1 MKGEQRGRPGRTTW
15 QGGKGQTFSGDQD
28 FYFCQEGVRREM
40 KISKVLLVLGVC
52 LAVVASSAFA
62 ADKKPVVIGLQGPI
76 TGPWAY
82 EGQMAKQ
89 SCEIAAALINQ
100 KGGILDGRMVEIRV
114 VDDAGE
120 PKTGALAAQKL
131 VGQKDV
137 VASVST
143 YGSSVCETA
152 STIYEKF
159 KKVNIG
165 YGVTAVRL
173 TQRDFKYFFRTCGRD
188 DSQGQF
194 FADTVPARFNAR
206 RIAIMHDNTA
216 FGKGL
221 AEDTKKALDAMVQA
235 GKVEIVYFDAI
246 TPGEKDFRVSLTQLR
261 ETKPDAWYFTGYY
274 AEAALLVTQA
284 REIGI
289 TCPFIGGNAAIND
302 EFVKI
307 AGLDLAKGCYMTN
320 EPLPADLPYP
330 QAKEFLKAY
339 KDKYGEI
346 PSSPWPIY
354 AADAVNIIA
363 YAVDKTKSMNSD
375 VLADYLRDK
384 VDGVPG
390 ITGPIGFTAQGD
402 REGVPFYLYVV
413 DDQGH
418 IVVSK

>member
-1 MKGEQRGRPGRTTW
+1 
-15 QGGKGQTFSGDQD
+15 
-28 FYFCQEGVRREM
+28 M
-40 KISKVLLVLGVC
+40 KIAKYLVVIGVLIAVLMPCGG
-52 LAVVASSAFA
+52 AMA
-62 ADKKPVVIGLQGPI
+62 AKPVVIGLQGPI

-89 SCEIAAALINQ
+89 SCEIAAQLINQ
-100 KGGILDGRMVEIRV
+100 KGGILGGRMVEVRI

-143 YGSSVCETA
+143 YGSSVCEPA
-152 STIYEKF
+152 SNIYEKF

-173 TQRDFKYFFRTCGRD
+173 TSKGFKYFFRTCGRD
-188 DSQGQF
+188 DSQGKF
-194 FADTVPARFNAR
+194 FADCVIKKLNAKR
-206 RIAIMHDNTA
+206 VAIMHDNTA

-221 AEDTKKALDAMVQA
+221 AEDTKKGLKSLLDA
-235 GKVEIVYFDAI
+235 GKVQIVYYDAI
-246 TPGEKDFRVSLTQLR
+246 TPGEKDFHVPLTKLR
-261 ETKPDAWYFTGYY
+261 ETKPDVWYFTGYY
-274 AEAALLVTQA
+274 AEAALLVSQA

-289 TCPFIGGNAAIND
+289 TCPFVGGNAAIND

-307 AGLDLAKGCYMTN
+307 AGLDLAKGCFMTN
-320 EPLPADLPYP
+320 EPLPADLPYKE
-330 QAKEFLKAY
+330 AKEFLKAY
-339 KDKYGEI
+339 QDKFGEI

-354 AADAVNIIA
+354 AADALNIIA
-363 YAVDKTKSMNSD
+363 HAVDKSGSTDST
-375 VLADYLRDK
+375 VIAGFLHDK

-390 ITGPIGFTAQGD
+390 VTGPIGFTAAGD

-413 DDQGH
+413 DENGK
-418 IVVSK
+418 IVVSN

>member
-1 MKGEQRGRPGRTTW
+1 
-15 QGGKGQTFSGDQD
+15 
-28 FYFCQEGVRREM
+28 M

-52 LAVVASSAFA
+52 LAVMASSAAA

-188 DSQGQF
+188 DSQGRF
-194 FADTVPARFNAR
+194 FADTVPAKFNAK

-339 KDKYGEI
+339 KDKHGEI

-418 IVVSK
+418 IVVSE

>member
-1 MKGEQRGRPGRTTW
+1 MEEKMKVQ
-15 QGGKGQTFSGDQD
+15 KL
-28 FYFCQEGVRREM
+28 C
-40 KISKVLLVLGVC
+40 VLLC
-52 LAVVASSAFA
+52 LLISAGMPLSVMA
-62 ADKKPVVIGLQGPI
+62 AEPVVIGLQGPI

-82 EGQMAKQ
+82 EGEMAKQ
-89 SCEIAAALINQ
+89 SCVIAAALINQ
-100 KGGILDGRMVEIRV
+100 KGGILGGRKIELRV

-137 VASVST
+137 VAAIST
-143 YGSSVCETA
+143 YGSSICEPA
-152 STIYEKF
+152 SNIYEKF

-173 TQRDFKYFFRTCGRD
+173 TQRGFKYFFRTCGRD
-188 DSQGQF
+188 DSQGDF
-194 FADTVPARFNAR
+194 FAKTVPAKFNAK

-221 AEDTKKALDAMVQA
+221 AEDTKKALQSMVTA
-235 GKVEIVYFDAI
+235 GKVEIVFYDAI
-246 TPGEKDFRVSLTQLR
+246 TPGEKDFRVTLTKLR
-261 ETKPDAWYFTGYY
+261 ETKPEVWYYTGYY
-274 AEAALLVTQA
+274 AEAALLVSQA
-284 REIGI
+284 RAIGI
-289 TCPFIGGNAAIND
+289 TCPFVGGNAAIND

-307 AGLDLAKGCYMTN
+307 AGLEIARGCYMTN

-330 QAKEFLKAY
+330 EAKEFLNAY
-339 KDKYGEI
+339 KAKFGEI

-354 AADAVNIIA
+354 AADALNIIA
-363 YAVDKTKSMNSD
+363 HAIDKTGSTKSD
-375 VLADYLRDK
+375 VLADYLRNK

-390 ITGPIGFTAQGD
+390 ITGPIGFTAEGD

-413 DDQGH
+413 DGAGK

>member
-52 LAVVASSAFA
+52 LAVMASSAVA

-89 SCEIAAALINQ
+89 SCEIAAALVNQ

-221 AEDTKKALDAMVQA
+221 AEDTKKALDSMVQA
-235 GKVEIVYFDAI
+235 GKVEIVYFDAV

-320 EPLPADLPYP
+320 EPLPSDLPYP

>member
-1 MKGEQRGRPGRTTW
+1 
-15 QGGKGQTFSGDQD
+15 
-28 FYFCQEGVRREM
+28 M

-52 LAVVASSAFA
+52 LAVMASSAVA

-221 AEDTKKALDAMVQA
+221 AEDTKKALDSMVQA
-235 GKVEIVYFDAI
+235 GKVEIVYFDAV

-284 REIGI
+284 REIGV

-320 EPLPADLPYP
+320 EPLPSDLPYP

>member
-1 MKGEQRGRPGRTTW
+1 
-15 QGGKGQTFSGDQD
+15 
-28 FYFCQEGVRREM
+28 M
-40 KISKVLLVLGVC
+40 KISRYIMILGVC
-52 LAVVASSAFA
+52 LLALTFGNAFA
-62 ADKKPVVIGLQGPI
+62 AKDAIVIGLQGPI

-89 SCEIAAALINQ
+89 SCEIAAELINK
-100 KGGILDGRMVEIRV
+100 KGGILGGKLIELRV

-143 YGSSVCETA
+143 YGSSVCEPA
-152 STIYEKF
+152 SNIYEKF

-188 DSQGQF
+188 DSQGRF
-194 FADTVPARFNAR
+194 FAEAVPKKFNAK

-221 AEDTKKALDAMVQA
+221 AEDTKRALQASVDAGSA
-235 GKVEIVYFDAI
+235 EIVYYDAI
-246 TPGEKDFRVSLTQLR
+246 TPGEKDFRVVLTNLR
-261 ETKPDAWYFTGYY
+261 EAKPEVWYFTGYY

-284 REIGI
+284 RDIGI
-289 TCPFIGGNAAIND
+289 TCPFVGGNAAIND

-307 AGLDLAKGCYMTN
+307 AGIDLAKGCYMTN

-330 QAKEFLKAY
+330 EAKEFLDAY
-339 KDKYGEI
+339 KAKFGDI

-354 AADAVNIIA
+354 AADALNIIA
-363 YAVDKTKSMNSD
+363 YAIDKTGSTDSTK
-375 VLADYLRDK
+375 LADYLRDV

-390 ITGPIGFTAQGD
+390 ITGPIGFTQQGD

-413 DDQGH
+413 DDQGK
-418 IVVSK
+418 IVVSE

>member
-1 MKGEQRGRPGRTTW
+1 
-15 QGGKGQTFSGDQD
+15 
-28 FYFCQEGVRREM
+28 M
-40 KISKVLLVLGVC
+40 KISKLLLIVSVLVC
-52 LAVVASSAFA
+52 IGMPFTVMA
-62 ADKKPVVIGLQGPI
+62 AKPVVIGLQGPI

-82 EGQMAKQ
+82 EGEMAKQ
-89 SCEIAAALINQ
+89 SCEIAAQLINQ
-100 KGGILDGRMVEIRV
+100 RGGILGGRMVELRV

-143 YGSSVCETA
+143 YGSSICEPA
-152 STIYEKF
+152 SNIYEKF

-188 DSQGQF
+188 DSQGAF
-194 FADTVPARFNAR
+194 FAEAVPAKFNAK

-221 AEDTKKALDAMVQA
+221 AGDTKQALKGMVDA
-235 GKVEIVYFDAI
+235 GKVEIVYYDAI
-246 TPGEKDFRVSLTQLR
+246 TPGEKDFRVILTKLR
-261 ETKPDAWYFTGYY
+261 ETKPDVWYFTGYY
-274 AEAALLVTQA
+274 AEAALLVSQA
-284 REIGI
+284 RDIGI
-289 TCPFIGGNAAIND
+289 TCPFVGGNAAIND

-307 AGLDLAKGCYMTN
+307 AGLNIAKGCFMTN
-320 EPLPADLPYP
+320 EPLPADLPYAE
-330 QAKEFLKAY
+330 AKEFLKAY
-339 KDKYGEI
+339 KDKFGEI

-354 AADAVNIIA
+354 AADALNIIA
-363 YAVDKTKSMNSD
+363 YAVDKTGSTKSD

-390 ITGPIGFTAQGD
+390 ITGPIGFTEQGD

-413 DDQGH
+413 DDKGH

>member
-1 MKGEQRGRPGRTTW
+1 MEMRGMKWVLMMGALLWVLMPG
-15 QGGKGQTFSGDQD
+15 
-28 FYFCQEGVRREM
+28 
-40 KISKVLLVLGVC
+40 
-52 LAVVASSAFA
+52 SAMA
-62 ADKKPVVIGLQGPI
+62 AKDTVVIGLQGPI

-89 SCEIAAALINQ
+89 SCEIAAQLIND
-100 KGGILDGRMVEIRV
+100 KGGILGGKTIELRV

-120 PKTGALAAQKL
+120 PKTGALAATKL

-137 VASVST
+137 VAAVST
-143 YGSSVCETA
+143 YGSSVCEPA
-152 STIYEKF
+152 SNIYEKY

-188 DSQGQF
+188 DSQGKF
-194 FADTVPARFNAR
+194 FADYVPAKFAAK
-206 RIAIMHDNTA
+206 RIAVMHDNTA

-221 AEDTKKALDAMVQA
+221 AEDTKRALDPMIDKGALEV
-235 GKVEIVYFDAI
+235 VYYDAI
-246 TPGEKDFRVSLTQLR
+246 TPGEKDFHVPLTKLR
-261 ETKPDAWYFTGYY
+261 ETKPDVWYFTGYY

-289 TCPFIGGNAAIND
+289 TCPFVGGNAAINN

-307 AGLDLAKGCYMTN
+307 AGIDLAKGCYMTN

-339 KDKYGEI
+339 KDKFGEI

-354 AADAVNIIA
+354 AADALNIIA
-363 YAVDKTKSMNSD
+363 YAVDKSGSTDST
-375 VLADYLRDK
+375 VVAEYLRDK

-390 ITGPIGFTAQGD
+390 ITGPIGFSAQGD

-413 DDQGH
+413 DEKGN

>member
-1 MKGEQRGRPGRTTW
+1 VKEGKKEQGAGRKIPSRRIGNVF
-15 QGGKGQTFSGDQD
+15 FS
-28 FYFCQEGVRREM
+28 EGAQWKM
-40 KISKVLLVLGVC
+40 KISKVLLIAGMC
-52 LAVVASSAFA
+52 LAVMVSSAVA
-62 ADKKPVVIGLQGPI
+62 ADQKPVVIGLQGPI

-89 SCEIAAALINQ
+89 SCEIAASLINK
-100 KGGILDGRMVEIRV
+100 KGGILGGRMVEVRV

-152 STIYEKF
+152 STIYEKY

-173 TQRDFKYFFRTCGRD
+173 TQRNFKYFFRTCGRD
-188 DSQGQF
+188 DSQGRF
-194 FADTVPARFNAR
+194 FAEAVPAKFNAKK
-206 RIAIMHDNTA
+206 IAIMHDNTA

-221 AEDTKKALDAMVQA
+221 AEDTKKALESMVKE
-235 GKVEIVYFDAI
+235 GKVAIVYFDAI

-261 ETKPDAWYFTGYY
+261 ETKPDVWYFTGYY

-289 TCPFIGGNAAIND
+289 TCPFVGGNAAIND

-307 AGLDLAKGCYMTN
+307 AGLNIAKGCYMTN

-330 QAKEFLKAY
+330 EAKEFLTAY
-339 KDKYGEI
+339 KEKFGEI

-354 AADAVNIIA
+354 AADALNIIA
-363 YAVDKTKSMNSD
+363 YAVDKTKSTDSK
-375 VLADYLRDK
+375 VLASYLRDS
-384 VDGVPG
+384 VNGVPG
-390 ITGPIGFTAQGD
+390 ITGPIGFSEQGD

-413 DDQGH
+413 DDQGK